1 MVFPCKHALKHQW
14 YGESEAA
21 GETAQLMAPLPPSS
35 DTFLPLGPGRMSCC
49 RNNMQ

>member
-21 GETAQLMAPLPPSS
+21 GEAAQLMAPLPPS
-35 DTFLPLGPGRMSCC
+35 DTFLPLGPGRMSC